1 MFNFRDSNVTLK
13 RIKDVALASTVA
25 KEGSLMMSVLEDGV
39 EKVAPCAGGAGE
51 VPVGF
56 SMLDNESFV
65 DDVAVETITVPATAP
80 YTVTLT
86 NGNIAG
92 TGPASYEVR
101 VPGVTQNAAVGA
113 GQFAVTNVSGGVLT
127 FNVAQAGTSYTVTYR
142 FNLTAA
148 QALQRGLTGN
158 TADGGPGQRA
168 INNLSSA
175 QFKQVT
181 VMSGHGEIFT
191 KEFDVLV
198 DWSAAAP
205 TIKTAA
211 GGRVTIGGAGTTLT
225 QVRVIKVPTEADP
238 HLGLAIDMTA

>member
-1 MFNFRDSNVTLK
+1 MFNFRDSNTTLK
-13 RIKDVALASTVA
+13 RVKDVAAASSVA

-39 EKVAPCAGGAGE
+39 EKVQPCAGGAGE

-80 YTVTLT
+80 YTVTLA
-86 NGNIAG
+86 NGSIAG

-101 VPGVTQNAAVGA
+101 VPGVTQNAGVAA
-113 GQFAVTNVSGGVLT
+113 GQFAVTNAAGGVLT
-127 FNVAQAGTSYTVTYR
+127 FNVAEAGTSYTVTYR
-142 FNLTAA
+142 YNLTAA
-148 QALQRGLTGN
+148 QAIVRGLTGN

-181 VMSGHGEIFT
+181 VMTGHGEIFT

-211 GGRVTIGGAGTTLT
+211 GGRVTIGGGGTTLT
-225 QVRVIKVPTEADP
+225 QVRVIKVPSESDP